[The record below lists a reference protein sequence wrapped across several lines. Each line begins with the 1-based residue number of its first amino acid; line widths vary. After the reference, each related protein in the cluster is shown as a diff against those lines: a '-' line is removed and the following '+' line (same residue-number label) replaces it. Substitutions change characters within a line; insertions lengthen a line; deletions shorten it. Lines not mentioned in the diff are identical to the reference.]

1 MLLTQ
6 VADKMPTNYK
16 LFQSFFAYTS
26 VFKDKKS
33 KKSHKIVKSRSSSYF
48 FCMLMVSMI
57 WYVDFYELFVLWVG
71 RSGVWVKNHPLLPT
85 PQPPDVGVGGRGE

>member
-1 MLLTQ
+1 MLFMQ
-6 VADKMPTNYK
+6 VADKMPTKYK

-33 KKSHKIVKSRSSSYF
+33 KKSQNSKIRVSYF